1 MASNINTFRRRS
13 PHEPADRERA
23 AIRARWPDEFRDGAR
38 CGLSQKYEGP
48 REAGGYPKGF
58 HTRPLDRR
66 NSWFAGYNYGRMRR

>member
-1 MASNINTFRRRS
+1 MSA
-13 PHEPADRERA
+13 AKRERE

-58 HTRPLDRR
+58 HGRPLDRR
-66 NSWFAGYNYGRMRR
+66 NSWWSGYNAGRLDRLRHEAERPHG